1 MAANVYLTGNQF
13 TMSYTEGFLDFK
25 YTPTY
30 NILSYL
36 EGLNDVGYPNP
47 KFTADK
53 EYYAMPDY
61 RGIIMSGNGI
71 GIATNSVV
79 YLSSN
84 GITYSN
90 YTNPIQKTSN
100 TLKFG
105 KDLVLEWQSI
115 FINTFV
121 DVVLLTFTISP
132 RSKQFLH
139 FVDTES
145 LYSFATT
152 KSLLPHL
159 AHM

>member
-53 EYYAMPDY
+53 EYYAMPDF
-61 RGIIMSGNGI
+61 RGVPMSGNGI

-79 YLSSN
+79 YLASN

-90 YTNPIQKTSN
+90 YSAPIQRTSN

-105 KDLVLEWQSI
+105 KELELEWESL
-115 FINTFV
+115 FINTFI
-121 DVVLLTFTISP
+121 DISLWNSATYIPGSPSSTTERLLILNKYFEFNI
-132 RSKQFLH
+132 LH
-139 FVDTES
+139 
-145 LYSFATT
+145 L
-152 KSLLPHL
+152 
-159 AHM
+159 